1 VDKSGHDVCAARM
14 SAFAQSGH
22 FDAIASL
29 QIESSFVPY
38 AWEFN
43 VPDYIFFMH
52 DDARGDEND
61 WEPYLAKLKN
71 RGSFEGGSAIGNG
84 VCVRKSGAV
93 PS

>member
-1 VDKSGHDVCAARM
+1 M

-52 DDARGDEND
+52 DDAR
-61 WEPYLAKLKN
+61 
-71 RGSFEGGSAIGNG
+71 
-84 VCVRKSGAV
+84 
-93 PS
+93 

>member
-1 VDKSGHDVCAARM
+1 
-14 SAFAQSGH
+14 
-22 FDAIASL
+22 
-29 QIESSFVPY
+29 
-38 AWEFN
+38 
-43 VPDYIFFMH
+43 MH

-61 WEPYLAKLKN
+61 WEPYLAKLKK